1 MLKRTRVFSSR
12 AEPEERQDLQDNHY
26 ITSTCPYS
34 PLSAESV
41 NDERAL

>member
-12 AEPEERQDLQDNHY
+12 AERQDLQDTHY
-26 ITSTCPYS
+26 IMSTCPYS